1 MVTQAIITLMLIG
14 FGILFALGK
23 GAFLIAGYNTMSAE
37 ERAKQRL
44 RKRGYSATI
53 CLIGLFAGGRKSP
66 AAIAL

>member
-37 ERAKQRL
+37 
-44 RKRGYSATI
+44 
-53 CLIGLFAGGRKSP
+53 
-66 AAIAL
+66 